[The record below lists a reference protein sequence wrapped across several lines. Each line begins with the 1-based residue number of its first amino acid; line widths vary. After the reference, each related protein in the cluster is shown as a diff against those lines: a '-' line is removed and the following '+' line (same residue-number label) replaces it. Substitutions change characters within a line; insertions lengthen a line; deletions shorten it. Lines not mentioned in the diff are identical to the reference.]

1 MTEPFFLNLLL
12 FIYHNRIKLNEPSQ
26 QESKDMNLLLR
37 GRSLAVYIYML
48 RQAKPLGIREIQ
60 RDLGFSS
67 PSLVLYYLDK
77 LQRLGIVGKDEMGRF
92 ILVQKVDVA
101 VLNAFVNVGRFALPR
116 LGFYAALFTT
126 LAVGLAI
133 IGGAPFA
140 PILVAGI
147 ALGAAI
153 AFWYE
158 TLRIWR
164 KRPF

>member
-1 MTEPFFLNLLL
+1 M
-12 FIYHNRIKLNEPSQ
+12 
-26 QESKDMNLLLR
+26 DLLLR
-37 GRSLAVYIYML
+37 GKSLAVYIYML

-92 ILVQKVDVA
+92 ILVQKVDIA

-126 LAVGLAI
+126 LAMGLVL
-133 IGGAPFA
+133 IGGTPLASYA
-140 PILVAGI
+140 VVGI
-147 ALGAAI
+147 AAGAAA

-158 TLRIWR
+158 TWR
-164 KRPF
+164 VWKKRPF